1 MRQHPQACAGEYA
14 PTQRPQAAPHEILY
28 AIAVLFTRACFV
40 VAVFRVLRVGGR
52 SLSSLC
58 RSYPARRFCFHPAPG
73 PRPGSCGEDKKGVKL
88 WDLKSR
94 QRHELLE
101 KDGAYLDDPYGDD
114 EDVFNNE
121 LKDDDYY
128 YGDSKDSY
136 DNQFDDEDDD
146 EEDDDEEEK
155 DDIEEELLFGN
166 GYDVDEEDDDD
177 EDGYDDD
184 EELTIK
190 QKKK

>member
-1 MRQHPQACAGEYA
+1 MYENDSLLEIAKELMEKKRK
-14 PTQRPQAAPHEILY
+14 PHSIQNLAKEVFELKGLKVSDNLEMY
-28 AIAVLFTRACFV
+28 SQFV
-40 VAVFRVLRVGGR
+40 NDFM
-52 SLSSLC
+52 LC
-58 RSYPARRFCFHPAPG
+58 GYFIC
-73 PRPGSCGEDKKGVKL
+73 CGEDKKGVKL
-88 WDLKSR
+88 WDLKRR

-114 EDVFNNE
+114 EDVVNNE

-190 QKKK
+190 PKKK

>member
-1 MRQHPQACAGEYA
+1 MYENDSLLEIAKELMEKKRK
-14 PTQRPQAAPHEILY
+14 PHSIQNLAKEVFELKGLKVSDNLEMY
-28 AIAVLFTRACFV
+28 SQFV
-40 VAVFRVLRVGGR
+40 NDFM
-52 SLSSLC
+52 LC
-58 RSYPARRFCFHPAPG
+58 GYFIC
-73 PRPGSCGEDKKGVKL
+73 CGEDKKGVKL

-114 EDVFNNE
+114 EDVVNNE

-136 DNQFDDEDDD
+136 DNQFDYEDDD

-190 QKKK
+190 PKKK

>member
-1 MRQHPQACAGEYA
+1 MYENDSLLEIAKELMEKKRK
-14 PTQRPQAAPHEILY
+14 PHSIQNLAKEVFELKGLKVSDNLEMY
-28 AIAVLFTRACFV
+28 SQFV
-40 VAVFRVLRVGGR
+40 NDFM
-52 SLSSLC
+52 LC
-58 RSYPARRFCFHPAPG
+58 GYFIC
-73 PRPGSCGEDKKGVKL
+73 CGEDKKGVKL

-114 EDVFNNE
+114 EDVVNNE

-184 EELTIK
+184 EDGYDDDEELTIK
-190 QKKK
+190 PKKK

>member
-1 MRQHPQACAGEYA
+1 MYENDSLLEIAKELMEKKRK
-14 PTQRPQAAPHEILY
+14 PHSIQNLAKEVFELKGLKVSDNLEMY
-28 AIAVLFTRACFV
+28 SQFV
-40 VAVFRVLRVGGR
+40 NDFM
-52 SLSSLC
+52 LC
-58 RSYPARRFCFHPAPG
+58 GYFIC
-73 PRPGSCGEDKKGVKL
+73 CGEDKKGVKL

-114 EDVFNNE
+114 EDVVNNE

-155 DDIEEELLFGN
+155 DDIEEELLFGK

-190 QKKK
+190 PKKK

>member
-1 MRQHPQACAGEYA
+1 MSENDSLLEIAKELMEKKRK
-14 PTQRPQAAPHEILY
+14 PHSIQNLAKEVFELKGLKVSDNLEMY
-28 AIAVLFTRACFV
+28 SQFV
-40 VAVFRVLRVGGR
+40 NDFM
-52 SLSSLC
+52 LC
-58 RSYPARRFCFHPAPG
+58 GYFIC
-73 PRPGSCGEDKKGVKL
+73 CGEDKKGVKL

-114 EDVFNNE
+114 EDVVNNE

-190 QKKK
+190 PKKK

>member
-1 MRQHPQACAGEYA
+1 MYENDSLLEIAKELMEKKRK
-14 PTQRPQAAPHEILY
+14 PHSIQNLAKEVFELKGLKVSDNLEMY
-28 AIAVLFTRACFV
+28 SQFV
-40 VAVFRVLRVGGR
+40 NDFM
-52 SLSSLC
+52 LC
-58 RSYPARRFCFHPAPG
+58 GYFIC
-73 PRPGSCGEDKKGVKL
+73 CGEDKKGVKL

-114 EDVFNNE
+114 EDVVNNE

-146 EEDDDEEEK
+146 EEDDD
-155 DDIEEELLFGN
+155 
-166 GYDVDEEDDDD
+166 D

-190 QKKK
+190 PKKK

>member
-1 MRQHPQACAGEYA
+1 MKNKRRNIMYENDSLLEIAKELMEKK
-14 PTQRPQAAPHEILY
+14 RKPHSIQNLAKEVFELKGLKVSDNLEMY
-28 AIAVLFTRACFV
+28 SQFV
-40 VAVFRVLRVGGR
+40 NDFM
-52 SLSSLC
+52 LC
-58 RSYPARRFCFHPAPG
+58 GYFIC
-73 PRPGSCGEDKKGVKL
+73 CGEDKKGVKL

-114 EDVFNNE
+114 EDVVNNE

-136 DNQFDDEDDD
+136 DKQFDDEDDD

-190 QKKK
+190 PKKK

>member
-1 MRQHPQACAGEYA
+1 MNENDSLLEIAKELMEKKRK
-14 PTQRPQAAPHEILY
+14 PHSIQNLAKEVFELKGLKVSDNLEMY
-28 AIAVLFTRACFV
+28 SQFV
-40 VAVFRVLRVGGR
+40 NDFM
-52 SLSSLC
+52 LC
-58 RSYPARRFCFHPAPG
+58 GYFIC
-73 PRPGSCGEDKKGVKL
+73 CGEDKKGVKL

-114 EDVFNNE
+114 EDVVNNE

-190 QKKK
+190 PKKK

>member
-1 MRQHPQACAGEYA
+1 MYENDSLLEIAKELMEKKRK
-14 PTQRPQAAPHEILY
+14 PHSIQNLAKEVFELKGLKVSDNLEMY
-28 AIAVLFTRACFV
+28 SQFV
-40 VAVFRVLRVGGR
+40 NDFM
-52 SLSSLC
+52 LC
-58 RSYPARRFCFHPAPG
+58 GYFIC
-73 PRPGSCGEDKKGVKL
+73 CGEDKKGVKL

-114 EDVFNNE
+114 EDVVNNE
-121 LKDDDYY
+121 LKDDDY

-166 GYDVDEEDDDD
+166 GYEVDEEDDDD

-190 QKKK
+190 PKKK

>member
-1 MRQHPQACAGEYA
+1 MYENDSLLEIAKELMEKKRK
-14 PTQRPQAAPHEILY
+14 PHSIQNLAKEVFELKGLKVSDNLEMY
-28 AIAVLFTRACFV
+28 SQFV
-40 VAVFRVLRVGGR
+40 NDFM
-52 SLSSLC
+52 LC
-58 RSYPARRFCFHPAPG
+58 GYFIC
-73 PRPGSCGEDKKGVKL
+73 CGEDKKGVKL
-88 WDLKSR
+88 WNLKSR

-114 EDVFNNE
+114 EDVVNNE

-190 QKKK
+190 PKKK

>member
-1 MRQHPQACAGEYA
+1 MYENDSLLEIAKELMEKKRK
-14 PTQRPQAAPHEILY
+14 PHSIQNLAKEVFELKGLKVSDNLEMY
-28 AIAVLFTRACFV
+28 SQFV
-40 VAVFRVLRVGGR
+40 NDFM
-52 SLSSLC
+52 LC
-58 RSYPARRFCFHPAPG
+58 GYFIC
-73 PRPGSCGEDKKGVKL
+73 CGEDKKGVKL

-114 EDVFNNE
+114 ENVVNNE

-190 QKKK
+190 PKKK